1 MKNFL
6 LLIVLTAVAAIAVSA
21 TAWLTLDALHAAAIA
36 SASLLVA
43 LCIVAVLAFRNSKKD
58 AEKATLMFKAL
69 KNDDFSMRFLDHSN
83 QKLNRALE
91 DIAQIIKNEKIK
103 ARRQDRYYGLII
115 NRINAGIFAIDTD
128 GQVRLYNDN
137 ALQLFGIN
145 VFTHIS
151 QLDKIDINLKNAF
164 LEMSAGDIRL
174 LTFTT
179 KNGQTDISASLSK
192 IDIADKSIRIF
203 VLNNI
208 YSAVDKKEIEAWIKL
223 TRILTHEIMNCIAP
237 I

>member
-6 LLIVLTAVAAIAVSA
+6 LLIVLTAIAAIAVSA

-128 GQVRLYNDN
+128 GQVRLCNDN
-137 ALQLFGIN
+137 VLQLFGIN

-208 YSAVDKKEIEAWIKL
+208 YSAVDKKKKSK
-223 TRILTHEIMNCIAP
+223 HG
-237 I
+237 

>member
-36 SASLLVA
+36 SASLLAA

-115 NRINAGIFAIDTD
+115 NRINAGIFAIDID
-128 GQVRLYNDN
+128 GQVRLCNDN

-151 QLDKIDINLKNAF
+151 QLDKIDINLKNALDGAF
-164 LEMSAGDIRL
+164 FIGSCFVSFAI
-174 LTFTT
+174 
-179 KNGQTDISASLSK
+179 LS
-192 IDIADKSIRIF
+192 
-203 VLNNI
+203 LNNCTSVKAFI
-208 YSAVDKKEIEAWIKL
+208 TTALVAIAVFAV
-223 TRILTHEIMNCIAP
+223 
-237 I
+237 